1 MLCKSFSCFLLSC
14 NINALQ
20 SIFFFV
26 AFTVLLEIAFPAP
39 IFITCGTDNLSFTK
53 WYIQND
59 HINHM
64 IILRDLSQNNKSVN
78 MCIHISSVWI
88 TIYINIEYPL
98 NPFSDTLRN
107 PDTLT
112 KFLLLECTIYFQF
125 YSYLC
130 S

>member
-1 MLCKSFSCFLLSC
+1 
-14 NINALQ
+14 
-20 SIFFFV
+20 
-26 AFTVLLEIAFPAP
+26 
-39 IFITCGTDNLSFTK
+39 
-53 WYIQND
+53 
-59 HINHM
+59 M
-64 IILRDLSQNNKSVN
+64 IILRKRNKNNESAN
-78 MCIHISSVWI
+78 ICIHICSVWI

-112 KFLLLECTIYFQF
+112 KFLLLECTIYFQS